1 MEDEVIDVEDY
12 EVKETA
18 IVLSD
23 DEEDDDYS
31 KSSNDNNY
39 TSNTT
44 FRTATISLSNEKL
57 IILALVAIV
66 LIAIFALTFC

>member
-23 DEEDDDYS
+23 DEEDNDYS